1 MCSNGKN
8 IEFYHFTIVAALL
21 LISASFICDWVP
33 IDILRYISLFIIFLQ
48 IFFEI
53 RTKNKFFLTSPLFI
67 LSSLSF
73 IFFSFLQGIAINLNE
88 PSFHPKV
95 MSAYGSD
102 GERYIAAFAF
112 VGLASHVLVLLMT
125 KIKLEPKKIKY
136 VQEKIKYTPENL
148 SVFGLFM
155 FCIIA
160 LTIINVYFFY
170 AAPNI
175 TATLNMP
182 LRHMLPALQAFMLIF
197 LIRRIFISGKKFT
210 LLSAFFFCIL
220 FVGMFAV
227 HEGKIPILIG
237 AAALFYWL
245 RLTKITLKKIS
256 LSLVIALFLS
266 IFSLQLISV
275 IRSPETSINVFSGAP
290 NAELHKSDF
299 PKILKVPLLKI
310 LYRQTDTVYCFNKVL
325 NYGLDGAFILS
336 EQFFWIKGL
345 VPRFMWP
352 EKPSLSKGKVY
363 AKKYCGVDHPHY
375 NHNSSITLL
384 GQPFIKGG
392 NIGLVLNMGLLIL
405 GLAGITWLTREP
417 LCLATLSVVALSPWL
432 INMDQNFGLYIANL
446 VKSFFIILP
455 LIIIVGL
462 SEKNQHIKHLIHL
475 FSFKRERTDK
485 K

>member
-1 MCSNGKN
+1 MRRDGKN
-8 IEFYHFTIVAALL
+8 IAFCYVSMVVVLL
-21 LISASFICDWVP
+21 LISASFIFDWIP
-33 IDILRYISLFIIFLQ
+33 IDILRYISLFIILLQ

-73 IFFSFLQGIAINLNE
+73 IFFSFAQGIAINLYE

-95 MSAYGSD
+95 ISAYGSD
-102 GERYIAAFAF
+102 GERYLAAFAF
-112 VGLASHVLVLLMT
+112 VGLASYVLVLLMT
-125 KIKLEPKKIKY
+125 RIKLEP
-136 VQEKIKYTPENL
+136 QKIKYTPENL
-148 SVFGLFM
+148 SVFRLFM

-170 AAPNI
+170 TAPSI
-175 TATLNMP
+175 TATLNIP
-182 LRHMLPALQAFMLIF
+182 LRHLLPPLQAFMLIF

-220 FVGMFAV
+220 FAGMFAV

-237 AAALFYWL
+237 ATALFYWL

-256 LSLVIALFLS
+256 LYLVIALVLS
-266 IFSLQLISV
+266 VSGLQLISV
-275 IRSPETSINVFSGAP
+275 IRSPETSIKVFSGAP
-290 NAELHKSDF
+290 NAELHKSNF
-299 PKILKVPLLKI
+299 PKISKVPLLKI
-310 LYRQTDTVYCFNKVL
+310 LYRQIDTVYCFNKVL
-325 NYGLDGAFILS
+325 NYGLDEAFILS

-352 EKPSLSKGKVY
+352 EKPSLSQGKVY
-363 AKKYCGVDHPHY
+363 AKKYCGVDHPDH

-392 NIGLVLNMGLLIL
+392 NVGLFLNMGLLIL

-417 LCLATLSVVALSPWL
+417 LGLATLSVVVLSPWL
-432 INMDQNFGLYIANL
+432 IDMDQNFGLYIANL
-446 VKSFFIILP
+446 VKFFFIILP
-455 LIIIVGL
+455 LIIVVGL
-462 SEKNQHIKHLIHL
+462 SEKNQHIKYLIHL